1 MRDDQV
7 HKTSAITGI
16 AGAVILFI
24 GTLLHPL
31 QADPNDPQAV
41 FIEYASHHPWVVV
54 HLIQLLGIA
63 LIIVSLVVLSKIMA
77 NGKTGTWAQLGTV
90 SATTSLAI
98 AIALQAVDGVALKV
112 MVDHWAS
119 AQSTEKEILFY
130 AAFGVRQIELGLASM
145 LSLILGITAGI
156 YGIAQNSH
164 RDFPAWLG
172 WLAIFGGLS
181 TAVAGIV
188 MAETGFSN
196 TAMLINIPAN
206 FLLLIWITLT
216 GIWVWKMTP
225 MSN

>member
-7 HKTSAITGI
+7 HKTSAIMGI

-31 QADPNDPQAV
+31 QADPNDPQAA
-41 FIEYASHHPWVVV
+41 FIEYASHHPWVAV

-63 LIIVSLVVLSKIMA
+63 LIIFSLALFSKIMA
-77 NGKTGTWAQLGTV
+77 NGNTRTWAQLGIV
-90 SATTSLAI
+90 GATASLAI
-98 AIALQAVDGVALKV
+98 AIALQAVDGVALKM
-112 MVDHWAS
+112 MVDHWAM
-119 AQSTEKEILFY
+119 AQSTDKAMLFY
-130 AAFGVRQIELGLASM
+130 AAFGVRQIEVGLASM
-145 LSLILGITAGI
+145 LSLILGITACI
-156 YGIAQNSH
+156 YGIAQKSH

-181 TAVAGIV
+181 TAAAGIV

-196 TAMLINIPAN
+196 TGMLINMPAN

-225 MSN
+225 TSN

>member
-31 QADPNDPQAV
+31 QADPNDPQAA
-41 FIEYASHHPWVVV
+41 FIEYASHDSWVAV
-54 HLIQLLGIA
+54 HLIQLFGIA
-63 LIIVSLVVLSKIMA
+63 LIIFSLVLLSKIIA
-77 NGKTGTWAQLGTV
+77 SGKTETWAQLGTV
-90 SATTSLAI
+90 GATASLAI

-112 MVDHWAS
+112 MVDHWAI
-119 AQSTEKEILFY
+119 AQSTDKEILFY
-130 AAFGVRQIELGLASM
+130 AAFGVRQIEVGLASM

-172 WLAIFGGLS
+172 WLAILGGLS
-181 TAVAGIV
+181 TTVAGIV

-196 TAMLINIPAN
+196 TAMLINMPAN

>member
-7 HKTSAITGI
+7 HKMSTITGI

-31 QADPNDPQAV
+31 EADPHDPQAA

-63 LIIVSLVVLSKIMA
+63 LIIFSLVLLSKIMA
-77 NGKTGTWAQLGTV
+77 RGKTETSAQLGTV
-90 SATTSLAI
+90 GATTSLAI
-98 AIALQAVDGVALKV
+98 AIALQAVDGVTLKV
-112 MVDHWAS
+112 MVDHWAI
-119 AQSTEKEILFY
+119 AQSTDKEILFY
-130 AAFGVRQIELGLASM
+130 AAFGVRQLEVGLASM

-181 TAVAGIV
+181 TAAAGIV
-188 MAETGFSN
+188 MAETGFSK
-196 TAMLINIPAN
+196 TAMLINMPSN

-225 MSN
+225 TSN